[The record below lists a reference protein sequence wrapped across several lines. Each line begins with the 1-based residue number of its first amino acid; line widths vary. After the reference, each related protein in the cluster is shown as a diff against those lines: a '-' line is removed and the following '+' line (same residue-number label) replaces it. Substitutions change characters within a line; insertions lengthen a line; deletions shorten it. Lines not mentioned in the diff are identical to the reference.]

1 MSSYQ
6 PGIIEEKK
14 LNIPFDHPIKHT
26 LRYFILTDNSSYK
39 KTLINAS
46 RIAVSQRYRS
56 NVKSLQKSQTLKI

>member
-6 PGIIEEKK
+6 PGITEEKK
-14 LNIPFDHPIKHT
+14 LNIPFDHPINHT

-46 RIAVSQRYRS
+46 KIAVSQRYRS
-56 NVKSLQKSQTLKI
+56 NFKSLQKSQTLKI